1 MKSSVCNPSSAVNP
15 WQILIM
21 QANARTK
28 GKVTRDAA
36 FMRREHFVFS
46 FSFGLDTLFHVDL
59 RGPIGKEENCSTMSG
74 KSSESTHR
82 QGDSGGL
89 TNFMTS
95 SER

>member
-1 MKSSVCNPSSAVNP
+1 MGAS
-15 WQILIM
+15 
-21 QANARTK
+21 ARTK

-36 FMRREHFVFS
+36 FMRREHLSFS
-46 FSFGLDTLFHVDL
+46 SSLSFGLDTLFHVDL
-59 RGPIGKEENCSTMSG
+59 RGPIGKEENYSTMSG
-74 KSSESTHR
+74 KSSGSTHHR